1 MHRLPRI
8 TPLLPVVAAARRSAP
23 LSMAASRAAATP
35 VGGGGGE
42 EGGEGLHSEE
52 GDHYKN
58 VSASYAT
65 AFFYTG
71 EYEDWQK
78 GHILRCLRLA
88 PEQRLVDIGGGTGR
102 FAHLLHEAAALQQ
115 EAVCVDPSA
124 SMLEEAAALEGVATE
139 HCGGVEWASKPERY
153 DRALIKEVVHH
164 LTDDELGT
172 MYGGIFNQ
180 VLPKPLPSRRL
191 TPLPLTAELTAAL
204 AQLSA
209 GGVCLTCTRPD
220 IVEYPFFDAALEVW
234 KRQQPPMEHYVGIM
248 ERAGF
253 SVSVEV
259 ADYPATLGTEWWLE
273 MVANRFWSTFS
284 HFSDEELAAGIEEIK
299 ARHGGAES
307 ISFTEK
313 MVFITATKP
322 A

>member
-1 MHRLPRI
+1 
-8 TPLLPVVAAARRSAP
+8 
-23 LSMAASRAAATP
+23 MAASRAAATP
-35 VGGGGGE
+35 VGGGAGGGE
-42 EGGEGLHSEE
+42 DGGEGLHSEE

-180 VLPKPLPSRRL
+180 VLPSAPLPAAARR
-191 TPLPLTAELTAAL
+191 PSP
-204 AQLSA
+204 
-209 GGVCLTCTRPD
+209 
-220 IVEYPFFDAALEVW
+220 W
-234 KRQQPPMEHYVGIM
+234 PP
-248 ERAGF
+248 
-253 SVSVEV
+253 S
-259 ADYPATLGTEWWLE
+259 
-273 MVANRFWSTFS
+273 
-284 HFSDEELAAGIEEIK
+284 
-299 ARHGGAES
+299 
-307 ISFTEK
+307 
-313 MVFITATKP
+313 
-322 A
+322 